1 MEIDTDKQT
10 VECGCKSGRIRGYC
24 KHIRFYKSLIKDLLR
39 ENPGFERE
47 KGGKQM
53 NWKKEIDKSFDR
65 LYEELKK
72 YEWKL
77 KK

>member
-1 MEIDTDKQT
+1 MTRYIIEVKSTSDFYKTYEMEIDTDKQT

-47 KGGKQM
+47 KGGK
-53 NWKKEIDKSFDR
+53 
-65 LYEELKK
+65 
-72 YEWKL
+72 
-77 KK
+77 